1 MSVLSLLLDGA
12 MIAML
17 AATIYYAVTLKKRL
31 GVLHGES
38 AAMGARLDDFT
49 RAADRAEQ
57 SLAAL
62 KALPASADRPAASI
76 MSPAQIERAN
86 AVRDELI
93 FLIEAGDK
101 VASHLK
107 NVEKSVSRT
116 VFSTVAQPS
125 ANASTLRKAAGGAPR
140 TVSRAAPKSNG
151 APVLR
156 DPGPREPVAGE
167 PVLRATA

>member
-1 MSVLSLLLDGA
+1 MSVLALLLDGA

-31 GVLHGES
+31 GVLHSEG
-38 AAMGARLDDFT
+38 AAMQARLDDFT

-62 KALPASADRPAASI
+62 KALPASAGRSPAPI

-86 AVRDELI
+86 SVRDELI

-107 NVEKSVSRT
+107 NLEKSVSRK
-116 VFSTVAQPS
+116 VFSTVPPA
-125 ANASTLRKAAGGAPR
+125 ANASTLRKAAGGAQRP
-140 TVSRAAPKSNG
+140 AAGAVPKANG
-151 APVLR
+151 TSILR
-156 DPGPREPVAGE
+156 DPGLREPVVGE